1 MGNHSEMILNYLRK
15 NPDAGDTLEGI
26 TRWWLEQ
33 EKIEISVDRAVE
45 ALESLVQKGEIRVQK
60 VKGGSTFYKV
70 NKED

>member
-1 MGNHSEMILNYLRK
+1 MILNYLRK

-33 EKIEISVDRAVE
+33 EKIEISVDRVVE

>member
-1 MGNHSEMILNYLRK
+1 MILNYLRK